1 MKSQLWFVPFALSL
15 AGCLFFLAISPEALH
30 AQWTSPSA
38 ADPTVESGRVPQ
50 PSQAAE
56 LQTTILSGKVE
67 MEGGTSPSFDTK
79 VVLEC
84 GNQVVARANT
94 SPKGDFS
101 MQVSMSSD
109 SAGPASQD
117 ASMHGAGGSWLNC
130 DLYAESGN
138 YRSERLNLTAEPAG
152 GMIRV
157 GTLLLHPIVQ
167 EQANADSRF
176 TVSVASLAAPANAKK
191 DFAKGQEK
199 AKKGRWAEACEY
211 FRRAVQVYPR
221 FALAWLELGR
231 AQVRQNNFIEAQQ
244 SFQQAADHD
253 STFIPA
259 YVEMA
264 RVAARQQQWKTLA
277 YATDRIVQLAPQA
290 SAEFWFLNSA
300 ANFNLGNIGGADSS
314 AVRGLRLDAAHTV
327 PQLEYL
333 YGVILARE
341 QNYKAAAEH
350 IQAYLKLSPRAQDA
364 QQAQNKLAIIEKLAS
379 GSKVA
384 AR

>member
-1 MKSQLWFVPFALSL
+1 MKSQLLLLPFALSL
-15 AGCLFFLAISPEALH
+15 GCCLLLLAFSPQPLH
-30 AQWTSPSA
+30 AQWTSPAA
-38 ADPTVESGRVPQ
+38 ADPTVAAGRVPQ
-50 PSQAAE
+50 RSEAAE
-56 LQTTILSGKVE
+56 LQTAILSGKVQL
-67 MEGGTSPSFDTK
+67 EGGAPPNFDTA

-101 MQVSMSSD
+101 LQVSMPSD
-109 SAGPASQD
+109 STGPESQG
-117 ASMHGAGGSWLNC
+117 ASMQGSWSNC

-138 YRSERLNLTAEPAG
+138 SRSERLNLTAEPAG

-157 GTLLLHPIVQ
+157 GTLLLHPLIQ
-167 EQANADSRF
+167 EQADADSRF
-176 TVSVASLAAPANAKK
+176 TVSVASLAAPASAKK

-199 AKKGRWAEACEY
+199 AKKGKWAEACEY

-231 AQVRQNNFIEAQQ
+231 AQIRQNNFSEAQQ

-253 STFIPA
+253 DTFIPA

-277 YATDRIVQLAPQA
+277 YATDRIVQLSPQS

-300 ANFNLGNIGGADSS
+300 ANFNLGNIGGAESS
-314 AVRGLRLDAAHTV
+314 AVRGLRLDSRHTV

-341 QNYKAAAEH
+341 QNYKAAMEH
-350 IQAYLKLSPRAQDA
+350 IQAYLKLAPHAPDA
-364 QQAQNKLAIIEKLAS
+364 QEAQKKLEIIQKLAS
-379 GSKVA
+379 GNKVA